1 LDNLKF
7 DYQAE
12 LFNAT
17 VRWIELSK
25 INSKITFVI
34 LIFTIIAVSN
44 SAYSDISFTVS
55 PMTVELEKN
64 VGDVYTG
71 VITVNNEGSNN
82 QSLFLQTYIA
92 DWYLDNAGKQVF
104 QKATTLE
111 DMTLKAMT
119 LKATTS
125 EATTSEATALKAMIL
140 EHSCSKWITVNP
152 SEFEISP
159 GEFQEIRYT
168 ITVPPEANGD
178 YWTTLFIK
186 SIPSVANSDKPKNE
200 AVMTGQI
207 GTTIYVTT
215 PKSKKDCK
223 IESFV
228 IDSQHAEITLK
239 NLGQAHIRAEGELK
253 IEAIE
258 GKYKN
263 SLEMPAILIL
273 PASAPVNTR
282 KVSIDFKDPNIVI
295 PKGKYQ
301 ATLIIDYKGDVL
313 KGARQQFTVEE
324 GQDSDKGK

>member
-1 LDNLKF
+1 M
-7 DYQAE
+7 
-12 LFNAT
+12 
-17 VRWIELSK
+17 RWIGLSK
-25 INSKITFVI
+25 INSKIAFVI
-34 LIFTIIAVSN
+34 LIFTIIVVSN

-64 VGDVYTG
+64 AGDVYTG
-71 VITVNNEGSNN
+71 VITVDNEGSNN

-92 DWYLDNAGKQVF
+92 DWYLNDAGNQVF
-104 QKATTLE
+104 QKATT
-111 DMTLKAMT
+111 
-119 LKATTS
+119 S
-125 EATTSEATALKAMIL
+125 EATALEATALKAMIL

-159 GEFQEIRYT
+159 GEFQKIRYT

-178 YWTTLFIK
+178 YWITLFIK
-186 SIPSVANSDKPKNE
+186 SIPPPENSDNKPKNGTI
-200 AVMTGQI
+200 MSGQI
-207 GTTIYVTT
+207 GATIYVTT

-239 NLGQAHIRAEGELK
+239 NLGQAHIRAKGELK

-263 SLEMPAILIL
+263 SLQVPATLIL

-282 KVSIDFKDPNIVI
+282 KISINFKDANIVI

-301 ATLIIDYKGDVL
+301 ATLVIDYKGDVL
-313 KGARQQFTVEE
+313 KGARQQFNVEE